1 MNSNLEITHARLAP
15 DLSDVAATSLLT
27 LYARAM
33 ESQSQDPILSDDKA
47 VEIVQHLNPLLAE
60 SPDRLLRSL
69 ANGKISRQLCVHL
82 ALRAKQYDTYTHDFL
97 ALHPQASII
106 SIGCGMDTRFYRI
119 DNGQVHFF
127 DLDLPEVIRFKREF
141 VDEEPRY
148 HLIAASVFDYA
159 WMDRVE
165 EQGALP
171 VLFLAEGVFMY
182 LEPERVR
189 ALFGD
194 LARRFPGSELVCE
207 VVNSRW
213 LSKWLQPL
221 LRSKMQSQLGMGA
234 EATFRFGITDG
245 YEPESWHPG
254 IRLLDQWSYFDSHH
268 PKLGM
273 LGVLGRSELFRRTQW
288 SVRYRLG
295 DG

>member
-1 MNSNLEITHARLAP
+1 MNSNLEITHAGLAP
-15 DLSDVAATSLLT
+15 DLSDVATTSLLT
-27 LYARAM
+27 LYARAL
-33 ESQSQDPILSDDKA
+33 ESQSQDPILIDEKA
-47 VEIVQHLNPLLAE
+47 VEITQRLNPLLAE

-69 ANGKISRQLCVHL
+69 ANGKIRRQLCVHL
-82 ALRAKQYDTYTHDFL
+82 ALRAKKYDSYTQDFL
-97 ALHPQASII
+97 TLHPHASIV

-127 DLDLPEVIRFKREF
+127 DLDLPEVIRYKREF

-148 HLIAASVFDYA
+148 HFIAASVFDYV

-165 EQGALP
+165 EQGTPP

-189 ALFGD
+189 TLFGD

-213 LSKWLQPL
+213 LSKSLQPL

-234 EATFRFGITDG
+234 EATFQFGIADSH
-245 YEPESWHPG
+245 EPESWYPG
-254 IRLLDQWSYFDSHH
+254 IHLLDQWSYFDSQH

-273 LGVLGRSELFRRTQW
+273 LGVLGRSEFFRRTQW
-288 SVRYRLG
+288 TVHYRLG
-295 DG
+295 DS